1 MPFLGTTPLQGF
13 VSSVE
18 KQSITNANGILTD
31 FTLTHPVANENDL
44 EVFVGNVRQEPGVG
58 KAYTAAGTTLSMS
71 AAPAAGINFY
81 IIYKNQA
88 QVTTTPPD
96 GSVSLDKLSAT
107 GTKDTT
113 TFLRGDNSFQVV
125 NSFNG
130 QNITFEGSTV
140 DDYETILTATDAKL
154 SDKTIKLPSANGT
167 LGMVAVAR
175 QAWNNNSQNYLDF
188 TNLPDDYD
196 SFLFDLRVNSNQ
208 NDMNFVAQF
217 IAESN
222 DLIIDGNNYDYI
234 YDLLY
239 YTNATTATTAL
250 HASNNNTGEAH
261 MKIANNVGAWASGE
275 YPGSGMRLQVV
286 FSGRNWRANDSS
298 QDTMPSLNWQGNYAG
313 NNATSSGSTT
323 IDYMRQVTGAGRL
336 RRTVNGGGTNTN
348 SYVAVDGVRFYFPT
362 RTIRTAEAACYGLF
376 PSHHS

>member
-167 LGMVAVAR
+167 LGMVAIAR
-175 QAWNNNSQNYLDF
+175 QAWDNNNTNYLDF
-188 TNLPDDYD
+188 TNLPNDYD
-196 SFLFDLRVNSNQ
+196 SFLFDIRALCSANGK
-208 NDMNFVAQF
+208 DFVAQF

-222 DLIIDGNNYDYI
+222 DLIIDGNNYDWTSQRLQCGSAVSSLNNVSGSTVGSGAPYI
-234 YDLLY
+234 MI
-239 YTNATTATTAL
+239 AE
-250 HASNNNTGEAH
+250 NTGAF
-261 MKIANNVGAWASGE
+261 VGGTYGGVGVRA
-275 YPGSGMRLQVV
+275 QVI
-286 FSGRNWRANDSS
+286 FSGRNVNHSS
-298 QDTMPSLNWQGNYAG
+298 SLNTMPAINFSAVFGG
-313 NNATSSGSTT
+313 SNAVGTT
-323 IDYMRQVTGAGRL
+323 TPDGMCQVNGGGRT
-336 RRTVNGGGTNTN
+336 RPVTNGGGTNTN
-348 SYVAVDGVRFYFPT
+348 SFVNVDGIRFYFPT
-362 RTIRTAEAACYGLF
+362 STIRSVEAACYGLF

>member
-44 EVFVGNVRQEPGVG
+44 EVFVGNVRQEPGAG

-125 NSFNG
+125 NGFNG
-130 QNITFEGSTV
+130 QNITFEGTTV

-175 QAWNNNSQNYLDF
+175 QAWSNDLTNYLDF

-196 SFLFDLRVNSNQ
+196 SFLFDIRAVPLA
-208 NDMNFVAQF
+208 NDVTFAAQF

-234 YDLLY
+234 YDLMY
-239 YTNATTATTAL
+239 YTNATTGARGL
-250 HASNNNTGEAH
+250 HFSNGSTGDAYI
-261 MKIANNVGAWASGE
+261 KIANNVGGWTGGE
-275 YPGSGMRLQVV
+275 YAGSGMRLQVV
-286 FSGRNWRANDSS
+286 FSGRNWENGLSL
-298 QDTMPSLNWQGNYAG
+298 DTMPSLNWKGSMAG
-313 NNATSSGSTT
+313 NNASGLTS
-323 IDYMRQVTGAGRL
+323 DFMRQVDGAGRL
-336 RRTVNGGGTNTN
+336 RRTTNGGGTNTN
-348 SYVAVDGVRFYFPT
+348 SYTNVDGVRFYFPSSM
-362 RTIRTAEAACYGLF
+362 IRTVEAACYGLF

>member
-18 KQSITNANGILTD
+18 KQSITNANGVLTD

-58 KAYTAAGTTLSMS
+58 KSYTAAGTTLSMS
-71 AAPAAGINFY
+71 EAPAAGVNFY

-96 GSVSLDKLSAT
+96 GSVGMEKLSAT

-113 TFLRGDNSFQVV
+113 TFLRGDNSFQSVTPL
-125 NSFNG
+125 
-130 QNITFEGSTV
+130 IFEGSTV
-140 DDYETILTATDAKL
+140 DDYETIVTATDAKL
-154 SDKTIKLPSANGT
+154 SDKTLKLPSANGT

-196 SFLFDLRVNSNQ
+196 SFLFDIRALASA
-208 NDMNFVAQF
+208 NDKEFAAQF

-222 DLIIDGNNYDYI
+222 NLIIDGNNYDYQ
-234 YDLLY
+234 YQMVY
-239 YTNATTATTAL
+239 YTGATTAATAL
-250 HASNNNTGEAH
+250 HASDGSTGAAY
-261 MKIANNVGAWASGE
+261 MKIANNVGSWASGQF
-275 YPGSGMRLQVV
+275 PGAGMRIQVV
-286 FSGRNWRANDSS
+286 FSGRNWRASNSGAGSS
-298 QDTMPSLNWQGNYAG
+298 LDTMPSLNWKGNYAG
-313 NNATSSGSTT
+313 NGATVPTAEFM
-323 IDYMRQVTGAGRL
+323 IQNDGAGRL
-336 RRTVNGGGTNTN
+336 RRTNNGQGTNTN
-348 SYVAVDGVRFYFPT
+348 SFVNVNGVRFYFPT
-362 RTIRTAEAACYGLF
+362 TTIRTVEAACYGLF